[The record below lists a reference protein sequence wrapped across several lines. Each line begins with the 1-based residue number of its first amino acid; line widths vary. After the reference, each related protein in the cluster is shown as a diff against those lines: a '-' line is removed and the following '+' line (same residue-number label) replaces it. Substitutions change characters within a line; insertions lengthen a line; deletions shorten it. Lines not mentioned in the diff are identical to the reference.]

1 MYCASAFNCREEGWA
16 KKNENSR
23 HLTTAKHACSFQVQ
37 DLLHLLEKPY
47 IEGVADVGKKDDQP
61 SETVVDPGLFCK
73 YACSAPQWASDL
85 RVT

>member
-1 MYCASAFNCREEGWA
+1 MI
-16 KKNENSR
+16 
-23 HLTTAKHACSFQVQ
+23 HLTATKNTLSFQVQ

-47 IEGVADVGKKDDQP
+47 IEGVVDIMKKDEQP
-61 SETVVDPGLFCK
+61 QTVVDPALFCK

>member
-1 MYCASAFNCREEGWA
+1 MI
-16 KKNENSR
+16 
-23 HLTTAKHACSFQVQ
+23 HLTTTKNTLSFQVQ

-47 IEGVADVGKKDDQP
+47 IEGVVDIMKNDEQP
-61 SETVVDPGLFCK
+61 SQTLVDSALFCK